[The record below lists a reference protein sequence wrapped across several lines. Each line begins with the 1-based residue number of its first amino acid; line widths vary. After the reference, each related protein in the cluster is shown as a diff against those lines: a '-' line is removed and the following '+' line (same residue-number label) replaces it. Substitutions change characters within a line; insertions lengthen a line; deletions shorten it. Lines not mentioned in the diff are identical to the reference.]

1 MVSGK
6 SEREVVCVCL
16 FVASYYI
23 PNTLPDTQS
32 FTLATLSFESLVSHK
47 QFNKRPTNPSIT
59 APSSEDGTDD
69 PVKSWIETCKVLNS
83 SVEGLVDDA
92 IRRGVSLV
100 LEGVSIKPS
109 RQLLD
114 KFRASGGVACG
125 VLLMVSDEERH
136 KQLLRKR
143 GFMTGKKQAEDEKL
157 QSFER
162 IRLIQAEMIRYAK
175 ENDWI
180 LIEQRVDPDP
190 LDVVSNILMKDY
202 LIDELDEDCLLPMT
216 FGSNPKHIDIFSTTS
231 HHVEV
236 STAVDDGSSLDHN
249 VHAEAV
255 NEYTNEVIE
264 M

>member
-1 MVSGK
+1 MPFSCIFHICTTRFTK
-6 SEREVVCVCL
+6 QIRQQQLVV
-16 FVASYYI
+16 I
-23 PNTLPDTQS
+23 
-32 FTLATLSFESLVSHK
+32 
-47 QFNKRPTNPSIT
+47 

-92 IRRGVSLV
+92 IQRGVSLV

-143 GFMTGKKQAEDEKL
+143 GFVTGKKKAEDDKL
-157 QSFER
+157 RSFER
-162 IRLIQAEMIRYAK
+162 IRLIQAEMVRCAK
-175 ENDWI
+175 ESDWI

-202 LIDELDEDCLLPMT
+202 LIDELDEDCLLPLT
-216 FGSNPKHIDIFSTTS
+216 FGSNPKHIDVFSAT
-231 HHVEV
+231 HHVVEMA
-236 STAVDDGSSLDHN
+236 TAEDGSTLDHG
-249 VHAEAV
+249 VDGAD
-255 NEYTNEVIE
+255 EYTNEEIE
-264 M
+264 V